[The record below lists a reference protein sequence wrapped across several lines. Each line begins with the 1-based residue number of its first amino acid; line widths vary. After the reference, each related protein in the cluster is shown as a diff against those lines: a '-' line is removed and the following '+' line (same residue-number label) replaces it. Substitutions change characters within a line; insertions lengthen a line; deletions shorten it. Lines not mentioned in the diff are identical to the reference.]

1 MKFKISKAKFLEGLQ
16 QVQHA
21 VSSRATLPILSNVL
35 IEADLHEIRFT
46 TTDLD
51 VVVSARISSED
62 DMGIKIIEPGAI
74 TLPARRLVG
83 IVRELPASEVEVT
96 SGNRLPIDDLNDD
109 PHANAT
115 IKCGNSFF
123 KILGLPSDDFP
134 PPPRFE
140 EVKEYKITQK
150 TLRDALK
157 KTAYAISTDET
168 RYILNG
174 IYFQFKE
181 GKMSLVATD
190 GRRLAMM
197 DVDVEFPESHE
208 TSVIVPTKAVN
219 ELQRLLADDATELR
233 IRIGA
238 RQIAFEFNQNL
249 LVSKLIE
256 GRYPDFRQVI
266 PGAAKER
273 VTLEREAFLE
283 AAQRVSLLSP
293 DNSNSV
299 KLHFSKDNIEI
310 TANSLAI
317 GEARE
322 SIAVK
327 YSGPEMAIAFNSEY
341 LLDPLRNLDVDE
353 IYLDLIDETSAAVIK
368 LWTPF
373 LYVVMPIRLTS

>member
-1 MKFKISKAKFLEGLQ
+1 
-16 QVQHA
+16 
-21 VSSRATLPILSNVL
+21 
-35 IEADLHEIRFT
+35 
-46 TTDLD
+46 
-51 VVVSARISSED
+51 
-62 DMGIKIIEPGAI
+62 
-74 TLPARRLVG
+74 
-83 IVRELPASEVEVT
+83 
-96 SGNRLPIDDLNDD
+96 
-109 PHANAT
+109 
-115 IKCGNSFF
+115 
-123 KILGLPSDDFP
+123 
-134 PPPRFE
+134 
-140 EVKEYKITQK
+140 
-150 TLRDALK
+150 
-157 KTAYAISTDET
+157 
-168 RYILNG
+168 
-174 IYFQFKE
+174 
-181 GKMSLVATD
+181 
-190 GRRLAMM
+190 MM

-266 PGAAKER
+266 PGSAKER
-273 VTLEREAFLE
+273 VALEREAFLE

-327 YSGPEMAIAFNSEY
+327 YSGPDMAIAFNYEY

-368 LWTPF
+368 LCAPF

>member
-1 MKFKISKAKFLEGLQ
+1 MKFRISKEKFLEGLQ
-16 QVQHA
+16 QVQNV

-35 IEADLHEIRFT
+35 IEADRQELRFT

-51 VVVSARISSED
+51 IVVSGRISSTGD
-62 DMGIKIIEPGAI
+62 DDIGLQILEPGAI
-74 TLPARRLVG
+74 TLPVRRLAS

-96 SGNRLPIDDLNDD
+96 VSDENT
-109 PHANAT
+109 AA

-123 KILGLPSDDFP
+123 KILGLPPDDFP

-140 EVKEYKITQK
+140 DVKEYKITQK
-150 TLRDALK
+150 TMRDALK

-168 RYILNG
+168 RYVLNG
-174 IYFQFKE
+174 IYCQFKE
-181 GKMSLVATD
+181 GKMTLVATD
-190 GRRLAMM
+190 GRRLAMT

-208 TSVIVPTKAVN
+208 VSVIVPTKAVN
-219 ELQRLLADDATELR
+219 ELQRLLKDDGGELR

-238 RQIAFEFNQNL
+238 RQIAFELNQNL

-256 GRYPDFRQVI
+256 GNYPNFRQVI

-273 VTLEREAFLE
+273 VTLEREAFLA
-283 AAQRVSLLSP
+283 AAQRVSLLAP
-293 DNSNSV
+293 DKSNSV

-310 TANSLAI
+310 TANSADI

-327 YSGPEMAIAFNSEY
+327 YSGPDMAIAFNPEY
-341 LLDPLRNLDVDE
+341 LVAPFRNLDADE
-353 IYLDLIDETSAAVIK
+353 IYLDLIDEVSPGVIK
-368 LWTPF
+368 INTPF
-373 LYVVMPIRLTS
+373 LYVLMPIRVSQ

>member
-1 MKFKISKAKFLEGLQ
+1 MKFRISKEKFLEGLQ
-16 QVQHA
+16 QVQNV

-35 IEADLHEIRFT
+35 IEADRQELRFT

-51 VVVSARISSED
+51 IVVSGRITCTGD
-62 DMGIKIIEPGAI
+62 DDIGLQIQEPGAI
-74 TLPARRLVG
+74 TLPVRRLAA

-96 SGNRLPIDDLNDD
+96 VSDENT
-109 PHANAT
+109 AS

-123 KILGLPSDDFP
+123 KILGLPPDDFP

-168 RYILNG
+168 RYVLNG
-174 IYFQFKE
+174 IFCQFKE
-181 GKMSLVATD
+181 GKMTLVATD
-190 GRRLAMM
+190 GRRLAMT
-197 DVDVEFPESHE
+197 DVDVEFPESNE
-208 TSVIVPTKAVN
+208 AAVIVPTKAVN
-219 ELQRLLADDATELR
+219 ELQRLLKDDSAEIR

-238 RQIAFEFNQNL
+238 RQIAFELNQNL

-256 GRYPDFRQVI
+256 GNYPNYRQVI

-273 VTLEREAFLE
+273 VTLEREAFLA
-283 AAQRVSLLSP
+283 AAQRVSLLAP
-293 DNSNSV
+293 DKSNSV

-310 TANSLAI
+310 TANSADI

-327 YSGPEMAIAFNSEY
+327 YSGPDMAIAFNPEY
-341 LLDPLRNLDVDE
+341 LVAPFRNLDADE
-353 IYLDLIDETSAAVIK
+353 IYLDLIDEVSPGVIK
-368 LWTPF
+368 INTPF
-373 LYVVMPIRLTS
+373 LYVLMPMRVSQ